1 MQTAPPRRLCQALL
15 NCVLL
20 AASVL
25 LLAGFL
31 EVVLRL
37 AFARS
42 QGFSMEM
49 WKYAVSLKQPVPDA
63 RLSFVHRPNRAAFP
77 MGVQFSINSMGL
89 RDREF
94 PREKPACVYRIVR
107 LGDSTTLGWGV
118 PLSGTAPKI
127 LEREL
132 NAAGHGRF
140 EVLNAG
146 VGNYNTV
153 QEVEHYYLT
162 VDRSFHPDLVILEY
176 IINDAKAVPRER
188 SVGLLGRSNPAAFTL
203 ARRQARWKRCCY
215 NEGCLRANRD
225 HGGPRACTAASCS
238 PHSWRHRSRLSYTLR
253 TVARPA
259 WPCRSITACIRT

>member
-42 QGFSMEM
+42 LDFSM
-49 WKYAVSLKQPVPDA
+49 
-63 RLSFVHRPNRAAFP
+63 VHRPNRAAFP

-146 VGNYNTV
+146 VVNYNTV
-153 QEVEHYYLT
+153 QEVEHYLT
-162 VDRSFHPDLVILEY
+162 IDRSFHPDLVILEY